1 MNDKD
6 TCKKRKIINYKYF
19 LLIPLACILI
29 GIGIAYYYILTPVS
43 DAKTTEYL
51 YIDKDDDIDSVSTKL
66 AAHISNHAI
75 YGFRTIARHTNYIEN
90 IHTGRYAIEPEENAL
105 QLLKKLKNGHQAPIS
120 IVIPEVRTMEMLAG
134 KISKMIM
141 ADSLSLIKTLKD
153 SAICAKY
160 GFTTQTIPAMFIP
173 NTYNIYWNISIEQ
186 LLKRMHNEHNSFW
199 KKNGRA
205 EKAEELGM
213 TREEIATLA
222 SIIDEETAANQ
233 EKPMVAGM
241 YINRL
246 KKGMPLQADPTVKF
260 AMQQFGLRRIYNS
273 MLKTESPYN
282 TYTNIG
288 LPPGPIKVASVAGI
302 DAVLNHSTHKYLYMC
317 AKEDFSGTH
326 NFATTY
332 SEHLRNAARYRKAL
346 NKRNIK

>member
-1 MNDKD
+1 
-6 TCKKRKIINYKYF
+6 
-19 LLIPLACILI
+19 
-29 GIGIAYYYILTPVS
+29 
-43 DAKTTEYL
+43 
-51 YIDKDDDIDSVSTKL
+51 
-66 AAHISNHAI
+66 
-75 YGFRTIARHTNYIEN
+75 
-90 IHTGRYAIEPEENAL
+90 
-105 QLLKKLKNGHQAPIS
+105 
-120 IVIPEVRTMEMLAG
+120 
-134 KISKMIM
+134 M

-186 LLKRMHNEHNSFW
+186 LMKRMHKEYNTFW
-199 KKNGRA
+199 KNNGRE
-205 EKAEELGM
+205 EKAEKTGM
-213 TREEIATLA
+213 SKVEIATLA

-260 AMQQFGLRRIYNS
+260 AMQQFGLRRIYNN

-282 TYTNIG
+282 TYINKG
-288 LPPGPIKVASVAGI
+288 LPPGPIKIASIAGI
-302 DAVLNHSTHKYLYMC
+302 DAVLNHVTHNYLYMC

-332 SEHLRNAARYRKAL
+332 SEHLRNATKYRKAL